1 MSFLLLKEDL
11 KYMAIVNGIDVD
23 FLVDNIGSVKEKP
36 ELGHHTFKSETEWKG
51 GTLSES
57 KIRQFTFMADEPT
70 WLGGTDKAPNPV
82 ELMLGAFSAC
92 LATGYAA
99 NAAAMGIKIE
109 NMRIVQEGYLDLAG
123 FFGISDEIR
132 PGFQN
137 IKTITYIKTDAPKEK
152 LDALK
157 KHVEK
162 TSPCGDICSNPIR
175 VVSSELVFE

>member
-1 MSFLLLKEDL
+1 
-11 KYMAIVNGIDVD
+11 MAIVNGIDVD
-23 FLVDNIGSVKEKP
+23 FLVENIGAVKEKP
-36 ELGHHTFKSETEWKG
+36 ELGQHTFKSETIWHG

-57 KIRQFTFMADEPT
+57 KIRDFSLMADEPT

-82 ELMLGAFSAC
+82 EIFLGALGSC

-109 NMRIVQEGYLDLAG
+109 SMRIVQEGYLDLAG

-137 IKTITYIKTDAPKEK
+137 IKTITYIKSDAAKEE
-152 LDALK
+152 LEALK
-157 KHVEK
+157 NHVEK

-175 VVSSELVFE
+175 VISSEIIFES